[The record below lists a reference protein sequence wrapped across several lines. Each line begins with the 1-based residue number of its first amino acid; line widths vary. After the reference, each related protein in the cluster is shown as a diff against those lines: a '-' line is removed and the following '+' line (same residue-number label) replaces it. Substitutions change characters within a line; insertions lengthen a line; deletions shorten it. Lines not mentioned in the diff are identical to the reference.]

1 MTKSER
7 ARLLVVEQGLTYE
20 QAAEKVGLSVS
31 WVAQVAARD
40 GWQDQ
45 RAEFLLR
52 ARGYEDKVRTVKDQA
67 LDRIIAY
74 VDEAGD

>member
-31 WVAQVAARD
+31 ITVSPASS
-40 GWQDQ
+40 
-45 RAEFLLR
+45 LLLVTR
-52 ARGYEDKVRTVKDQA
+52 
-67 LDRIIAY
+67 
-74 VDEAGD
+74 